1 MAKPNIQIDDEVRE
15 MTDDEYADLL
25 ASGWTIE
32 TNAEEQLTA
41 HMREQRNALLKE
53 SDWTQ
58 VADSPVDKQAWA
70 EYRQQLRDYPNTWT
84 PSDKVEF
91 PATPGEPNVETES
104 AE

>member
-1 MAKPNIQIDDEVRE
+1 MIRFDQYPFPEPF
-15 MTDDEYADLL
+15 
-25 ASGWTIE
+25 
-32 TNAEEQLTA
+32 EQLSY
-41 HMREQRNALLKE
+41 EQQLTFIRDHRNALLKE

-91 PATPGEPNVETES
+91 PATPKES
-104 AE
+104 VK

>member
-1 MAKPNIQIDDEVRE
+1 MTKPNIQINDEVRE
-15 MTDDEYADLL
+15 MTDEEYAELI

-32 TNAEEQLTA
+32 INEEEKLVA
-41 HMREQRNALLKE
+41 YMRDQRNLLLKE

-91 PATPGEPNVETES
+91 PATPKELVK
-104 AE
+104 